1 MSSIQ
6 ELPDDS
12 LYLASVDRL
21 RDFASGVCLAETVTE
36 LTIGSGEKKTRAAL
50 VSVDFSTNL
59 PALAAL
65 GRLPEPSLGGSVR
78 WSWLHNLGAGGD
90 DGTLWRFDVTTDG
103 DEPVTFAVIGGITP
117 EIRALLESVERIL
130 ISAEEPTA
138 GVHPLDA
145 VLAEIPSDGFNDPL
159 N

>member
-6 ELPDDS
+6 DLPDDS

-36 LTIGSGEKKTRAAL
+36 LTIGSGEKKSRAAL

-59 PALAAL
+59 PALGAL
-65 GRLPEPSLGGSVR
+65 KRLPEPSLAGTVR
-78 WSWLHNLGAGGD
+78 WSWLHNLGGAGD
-90 DGTLWRFDVTTDG
+90 NGTLWRFDVTTDG

-130 ISAEEPTA
+130 ITAEEPA
-138 GVHPLDA
+138 SGVLPLDA
-145 VLAEIPSDGFNDPL
+145 VLAEIPSGGFKDTL